1 MNLGQNLRRLR
12 TRMDWSQSRLA
23 RAMADRGHPWRQST
37 VSAIETGR
45 RGIAIEE
52 ADALATLLHDSPY
65 RGVFPDNIQDLVRR
79 VSRYLDQCRESLTTT
94 FACVADVIHDIHARP
109 RPRPKSDPILMEPMI
124 FAFPDYLDAP
134 KGDQ

>member
-45 RGIAIEE
+45 RGITIEE

-65 RGVFPDNIQDLVRR
+65 RGVFLGNIQDLVRH
-79 VSRYLDQCRESLTTT
+79 LDQCRESLTTT
-94 FACVADVIHDIHARP
+94 FDRLADVIHDTHTGP
-109 RPRPKSDPILMEPMI
+109 RPEPDPPPSRPVA
-124 FAFPDYLDAP
+124 FVFPDYLPDS
-134 KGDQ
+134 KGGR

>member
-1 MNLGQNLRRLR
+1 MNLGQKLHRLR

-23 RAMADRGHPWRQST
+23 RAMTDRGHPWRQST
-37 VSAIETGR
+37 VSAVETGR

-79 VSRYLDQCRESLTTT
+79 VSRYLDQCRESLTAT
-94 FACVADVIHDIHARP
+94 FACVADIIHDIHARP

>member
-23 RAMADRGHPWRQST
+23 RAMTGRGHPWRQST

-52 ADALATLLHDSPY
+52 ADVLATLLHDSPY
-65 RGVFPDNIQDLVRR
+65 RGVFPNNIQDLVRR
-79 VSRYLDQCRESLTTT
+79 TSRYLNQCRESLTAT
-94 FACVADVIHDIHARP
+94 FACVADIIHDIHA

>member
-12 TRMDWSQSRLA
+12 TRMDWSQARLA
-23 RAMADRGHPWRQST
+23 RAMTDHGHPWRQST

-79 VSRYLDQCRESLTTT
+79 ISRHLDQCRES
-94 FACVADVIHDIHARP
+94 FAMAFGRVADIVHDTHTGP
-109 RPRPKSDPILMEPMI
+109 RPEPDPPPSRPVAFVFLDCFSDSEE
-124 FAFPDYLDAP
+124 
-134 KGDQ
+134 GQ